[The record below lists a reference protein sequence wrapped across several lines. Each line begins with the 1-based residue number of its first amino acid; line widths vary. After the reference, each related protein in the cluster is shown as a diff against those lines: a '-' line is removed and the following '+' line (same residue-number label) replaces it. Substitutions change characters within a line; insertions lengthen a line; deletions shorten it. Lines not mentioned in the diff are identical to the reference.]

1 LIQILLGFWAF
12 IKVGLLILF
21 IVEGSLLIE
30 EFIAGRLELRK
41 GFAGAKSSPF
51 RIFARHGLKLLR
63 MEGSFSHHVGAG
75 AKFLVIFLAA
85 GLLPIWSGEIPLQAT
100 HGLWIFTALMIGGPV
115 IYLILEWSIK
125 KGSGWPSL
133 LISAERT
140 VGCSTVLLILTITLV
155 AMSGLDNFSDFRDFQ
170 KIHGWI
176 IFDYPLA
183 MFILFAYAVANLFTS
198 FQTIFSRTV
207 DESPSGWSFDE
218 LLPHLRR
225 AVWTLFLIDV
235 FFSGSGAIGPA
246 GNLFL
251 VLKCLLLNVASYFGS
266 QLFFH
271 LREDQAEAFILW
283 RLTPI
288 TVLILALTLLFPGGF
303 F

>member
-1 LIQILLGFWAF
+1 LIEILSGFWAF
-12 IKVGLLILF
+12 LKVSVLIVL
-21 IVEGSLLIE
+21 IIESSLLVE
-30 EFIAGRLELRK
+30 EFITARLELRK

-51 RIFARHGLKLLR
+51 RIFVRHGLKLLR
-63 MEGSFSHHVGAG
+63 MEGSFTQHFGAG

-85 GLLPIWSGEIPLQAT
+85 GLLPVWSGEIPLQAS

-133 LISAERT
+133 LVSAERT
-140 VGCSTVLLILTITLV
+140 VGCSTVFLILTITLV
-155 AMSGLDNFSDFRDFQ
+155 AMSGLDNFLDLRDFQ

-183 MFILFAYAVANLFTS
+183 IFILFAYAVANLFTS
-198 FQTIFSRTV
+198 FQTIFSRTI

-225 AVWTLFLIDV
+225 AVWTLFLVDV
-235 FFSGSGAIGPA
+235 FFAGSGSLGILGD
-246 GNLFL
+246 LFL
-251 VLKCLLLNVASYFGS
+251 IFKCVALNVVSHFGS

-288 TVLILALTLLFPGGF
+288 TVLILALTLLFPGGLF
-303 F
+303 